1 MNQQEE
7 IKGSGVQESKD
18 ILKKIKEILNKEWI
32 RMGFAEILTLIFII
46 LRLTNVIDWSW
57 WLVLL
62 PELIALSIYIIFYIV
77 VIILISTRN
86 KRLERE
92 VMKKY
97 NKAAKRT
104 RNKQREY
111 EERRKRQFENSKLEK
126 HVESELDKHFKE

>member
-1 MNQQEE
+1 
-7 IKGSGVQESKD
+7 
-18 ILKKIKEILNKEWI
+18 
-32 RMGFAEILTLIFII
+32 MGFAEILTLIFII

>member
-1 MNQQEE
+1 
-7 IKGSGVQESKD
+7 
-18 ILKKIKEILNKEWI
+18 
-32 RMGFAEILTLIFII
+32 MGFAEILTLVFII

-111 EERRKRQFENSKLEK
+111 EERRKRQFENGKLEN